1 VPLADGRLTLA
12 EARAQLLAQRPG
24 DEPWQLSVDSAL
36 VQAIIEWLESGRPAA
51 DLDRL
56 PFFTDN

>member
-12 EARAQLLAQRPG
+12 EARAQLLAERPG
-24 DEPWQLSVDSAL
+24 DELWQLSVDCAL

-51 DLDRL
+51 DLGRL
-56 PFFTDN
+56 PARPS